1 MTVKCLPP
9 RKMPDGYK
17 SAQEFVAEIE
27 ATEGLRSTGWHYG
40 EEPTAEEVAY
50 KSRIHH
56 GGAELFVREIPGSLD
71 VRAPSWT
78 LFIRV
83 VETLCLPVDQAP
95 QGPGDWRLV
104 TGNVEFNK
112 WERWS

>member
-1 MTVKCLPP
+1 MSVKQLPP

-17 SAQEFVAEIE
+17 SAQDFIRDIE
-27 ATEGLRSTGWHYG
+27 AAEDLRSTGWHYP
-40 EEPTAEEVAY
+40 EEPATEEVAY
-50 KSRIHH
+50 KSRVHH

-71 VRAPSWT
+71 IRAPTWT

-112 WERWS
+112 WERLG